1 MYITLIKDG
10 GEKMV
15 KNIKKTLQIIAICVC
30 TLTFSMQS
38 ITIADEQDEAFDG
51 GDTYAIQNED
61 YSVWVKDVETGVVSE
76 ETYSSSQESE
86 LLEAEP
92 FFPIFPD

>member
-38 ITIADEQDEAFDG
+38 ITIADEQDE
-51 GDTYAIQNED
+51 
-61 YSVWVKDVETGVVSE
+61 WLLME
-76 ETYSSSQESE
+76 ETHMLFKMKVIVYG
-86 LLEAEP
+86 
-92 FFPIFPD
+92 

>member
-1 MYITLIKDG
+1 M
-10 GEKMV
+10 
-15 KNIKKTLQIIAICVC
+15 C

-61 YSVWVKDVETGVVSE
+61 YSVWVKDVEQE
-76 ETYSSSQESE
+76 LFRRTYRFQPRE
-86 LLEAEP
+86 
-92 FFPIFPD
+92 